1 MPRVGQLLSALLV
14 ALIGVL
20 VVQMFL
26 LAGMH
31 QQLANTQTSP
41 PVDQDLPSLPA
52 PQLESPLAAA
62 PAPPE
67 TSFPEAPHVR
77 PIVIVVTVPDL
88 PAGVEDREQAVIEHF
103 IAASG
108 APIQQNPATPDA
120 VLERF
125 IALTDEPIRSSA
137 P

>member
-1 MPRVGQLLSALLV
+1 MPRIGQLLSALLV

-31 QQLANTQTSP
+31 QQLATTQPAP
-41 PVDQDLPSLPA
+41 PVDQELPSLPA
-52 PQLESPLAAA
+52 PQLGPPLAAA

-67 TSFPEAPHVR
+67 TSFSEAPRAR
-77 PIVIVVTVPDL
+77 PIVIFVTAPGL
-88 PAGVEDREQAVIEHF
+88 PPLQEDREQAVIENF

-108 APIQQNPATPDA
+108 APIQQNPATPNVA
-120 VLERF
+120 LELF
-125 IALTDEPIRSSA
+125 IALTGEPIRSSA